1 MIIHEKMKR
10 SVVFWLIAPAV
21 GFAAFHGFSEDPDR
35 FRHNVPCGIE
45 VERSGFAVSDYT
57 GIGGP
62 GDFFAIFA
70 VFDLTEKS
78 AEQIKSGGIPFL
90 DGLKCEKAAPSH
102 QERPRKY
109 FVWRETPTLLQSRF
123 NAKVFKTISGYLSQ
137 RDIKLSIGSDLLT
150 QSQNSLSS
158 KGNFVGQQNNG
169 FLLVVPDNR
178 RAYYVYSN

>member
-1 MIIHEKMKR
+1 MKR
-10 SVVFWLIAPAV
+10 SVVFWLTATAL
-21 GFAAFHGFSEDPDR
+21 GFAAFRGFSEDPDR
-35 FRHNVPCGIE
+35 FRHNIPCGIE

-78 AEQIKSGGIPFL
+78 AEQIKNGGVPFL
-90 DGLKCEKAAPSH
+90 EGLKCEKAAPPH

-123 NAKVFKTISGYLSQ
+123 NTEVFETIRDYLSQ
-137 RDIKLSIGSDLLT
+137 RNLKLSIISDVLT
-150 QSQNSLSS
+150 ASQNALSS
-158 KGNFVGQQNNG
+158 TGSYIGQQNNG
-169 FLLVVPDNR
+169 FLLVVPDR
-178 RAYYVYSN
+178 RKAYYIYSN